1 MRRWLIG
8 GIALVIPG
16 GGEAQTAPPASP
28 EDIVVVGEKLR
39 GSAIAD
45 GAPVAVL
52 DAQAIKALGASKID
66 DLLRLLKPL
75 TTSNSG
81 ADPVFL
87 LNGRRISGYE
97 EVQTLPPEAIER
109 TEILAESDSARFGF
123 PPTVR
128 ITNFITKR
136 RFRALEAS
144 EDASTTT
151 EGGGSAATFL
161 LGSTRL
167 DKDRRTSVTVSYE
180 RQDPLSAARRSP
192 VPDTS
197 LLYDTIGTVGA
208 SAGAS
213 VDPALDALVGR
224 PVTSVSVPGDP
235 ALRGRLAGYAAAAA
249 GPRRITD
256 LAPYQSLN
264 SRDQLRVNATQ
275 AIPVGRTM
283 TGSLNLSM
291 DAQRGTGLAGL
302 STATLRVPAGNPA
315 SPFANDVLL
324 YRYLPEAGAL
334 AQRTRALTLHGGAT
348 LQGSLRRWLWSVT
361 GSYDRN
367 RTSATVDLGVD
378 TGVAQAA
385 IDAGADPFQP
395 FDATWLRQRDVSRS
409 RTLTRTASAKANV
422 TGPLLALPA
431 GDARVTLTA
440 DAARTSSAGR
450 STVAA
455 TPSVRRATESA
466 NVAFEL
472 PLTSAERGILSSLGT
487 LTANAGIGIAAVSD
501 YGRLASRNLGLIWS
515 PRKRVQITASTS
527 VSRTAP
533 DIALLTQPVVAVP
546 NAPFFDFLTGTSLL
560 VTVIAGGNP
569 ALGPERRQI
578 DTAGI
583 GWQPFRGKELRFNF
597 DYVET
602 TINGQVSYLVG
613 GTDALQSAF
622 PDRFE
627 RDAAGRLVLVD
638 VRPVNLARERERKL
652 QARVSL
658 WTMLGKAPPEP
669 PKDAPPPA
677 KDAPPPPP
685 PKPRP
690 SLYSF
695 VTATARVDDRLL
707 PRAGEAELDLLA
719 GDSITGNGGRARY
732 EVQGTIGGSVGAVN
746 GGVFGLWQAA
756 TRIRNPVA
764 ASDLS
769 FSGRTFLALYS
780 TIEAQKIAA
789 GAAWAKSLTFQFNV
803 SNLLNT
809 RTVVRDRNGVT
820 PYRYQPAFL
829 DPYGRMVKLTVRKL
843 F

>member
-1 MRRWLIG
+1 MRRWFIG
-8 GIALVIPG
+8 GIALAIPG
-16 GGEAQTAPPASP
+16 GSAAQTAAHAPPG
-28 EDIVVVGEKLR
+28 DIVVVGEKLR
-39 GSAIAD
+39 GSAIGD
-45 GAPVAVL
+45 SAPVAVL
-52 DAQAIKALGASKID
+52 DAQAIKALGASRID

-97 EVQTLPPEAIER
+97 ELQTLPPEAIER

-167 DKDRRTSVTVSYE
+167 DKDRRTSVTLSYE
-180 RQDPLSAARRSP
+180 RQDPLLASRRSP
-192 VPDTS
+192 APDPGV
-197 LLYDTIGTVGA
+197 LYDTVGTIA
-208 SAGAS
+208 APAGGS
-213 VDPALDALVGR
+213 VDPALDALAGR
-224 PVTSVSVPGDP
+224 PVTSVSVPGDL
-235 ALRGRLAGYAAAAA
+235 AARATLAGYAAAAA

-256 LAPYQSLN
+256 LAPYQSLT
-264 SRDQLRVNATQ
+264 SRDQLRVNATH
-275 AIPVGRTM
+275 AMPIGNTV

-291 DAQRGTGLAGL
+291 DAQRGMGLAGL
-302 STATLRVPAGNPA
+302 STAALRVPAGNPA
-315 SPFANDVLL
+315 VPFAGDVLL
-324 YRYLPEAGAL
+324 YRYLPEAGVL

-361 GSYDRN
+361 GSYDRS
-367 RTSATVDLGVD
+367 RTSAMVDLGVD
-378 TGVAQAA
+378 TGAAQAA

-395 FDATWLRQRDVSRS
+395 FDAAWLRQREVSRS
-409 RTLTRTASAKANV
+409 RTLARTVSAKANV

-455 TPSVRRATESA
+455 TPPLRRDTESA

-472 PLTSAERGILSSLGT
+472 PLASAERGILSPLGT

-501 YGRLASRNLGLIWS
+501 YGSLASRNLGLIWA

-533 DIALLTQPVVAVP
+533 EIALLTQPVVAVP
-546 NAPFFDFLTGTSLL
+546 NAPFFDFLTGTSPL
-560 VTVIAGGNP
+560 VTVVAGGNP
-569 ALGPERRQI
+569 ALGPQRRQI

-583 GWQPFRGKELRFNF
+583 GWQPFRGKELRFNL
-597 DYVET
+597 DYIET
-602 TINGQVSYLVG
+602 TTDGQVSYPVG

-638 VRPVNLARERERKL
+638 LRPLNLARERERKL

-658 WTMLGKAPPEP
+658 WTMLGAKPPEP
-669 PKDAPPPA
+669 PPPA
-677 KDAPPPPP
+677 KEAPPPPP

-690 SLYSF
+690 SLYTF
-695 VTATARVDDRLL
+695 VTATARIDDRLL
-707 PRAGEAELDLLA
+707 PRVGQPELDLLA
-719 GDSITGNGGRARY
+719 GESVTGNGGRTRY
-732 EVQGTIGGSVGAVN
+732 EVQGTLGGSVGAVN
-746 GGVFGLWQAA
+746 GGVFGMWQGA
-756 TRIRNPVA
+756 TRIRSPIA

-780 TIEAQKIAA
+780 TIDAQKIAN
-789 GAAWAKSLTFQFNV
+789 GAAWAKSLSFQFNV
-803 SNLLNT
+803 NNLLNT
-809 RTVVRDRNGVT
+809 RTVVRDRNGMT
-820 PYRYQPAFL
+820 PYRYQRAFL